1 MSYPINKSNGSI
13 LVTLEDGQLNS
24 ATSVGLVGRNYVGYG
39 EIQNENFLHLLENFA
54 NVNPPVNAIA
64 GQLWYST
71 SQKILNV
78 YDEVQASWHPVGS
91 AYVAQNSP
99 PSPINGQIWFDSS
112 SNQLKIYTGSSWVVV
127 GPESV
132 SGFGVTKASST
143 TLVDTQNGIK
153 PVILLT
159 VDNTVVAIIATSTFN
174 IKSTNAITGFNS
186 IVPGINMGTGLEFT
200 GSLNGTSD
208 FAKRLSRSSKIN
220 GIGFD
225 GAVDITITSNT
236 TNTLT
241 LGDYLSGADFNG
253 SAAVTMNV
261 NASFDNTPD
270 TVVARDSA
278 GNFAA
283 NEITATL
290 IGQVKAPTGLSVF
303 DSIQFNKII
312 GTGTLQVNSAT
323 ASALSPGATI
333 NDVLFTGSQNIKINA
348 PAATLTGTGINAT
361 VVDSKLQTV
370 GDLKYLNVA
379 AGQGGTAGDGIRV
392 GAVANAATMTVVS
405 STPTVSST
413 SGKLTVTSGG
423 TTSASLTFLNL
434 ANSTPLTL
442 TNPSILPGDTDN
454 TNLGSADN
462 KFKVIYATT
471 FEGIATKAYYADL
484 AENYVADAQ
493 YEPGT
498 VVEFGGQYEVTL
510 CKNKSTRVAGVVS
523 TNPAYLMN
531 SHQEGEFI
539 IALALQGKVPCK
551 VAGVISKGDL
561 LISGGHGYAI
571 AAIDPKI
578 GTVIGKA
585 LEDFHGEYGVINVV
599 VGRV

>member
-392 GAVANAATMTVVS
+392 GAVANAATMTVAS
-405 STPTVSST
+405 NTPTVSST

-454 TNLGSADN
+454 TNLGSADK